1 MAKAF
6 GRFVRFIQSIFVP
19 TTAIIGFSCLLT
31 FFFVL
36 YQPTRGPGD
45 IQRLGWQS
53 WDIISPL
60 PAADLPG
67 GVNETGNQSPPPSED
82 HDTDV
87 DWWNV
92 TAPGSTSPADSA
104 SLPLDVW
111 APLLPQDTGLSEIA
125 VVRCLFDLS
134 MLDVCAPSSSTSDD
148 AIKGKWVRIP
158 RDLNL
163 QSGMWHLLLRTA
175 YIDIQL
181 LSSGVTP
188 SGDGDWIKA
197 PRSLRDGVVRAPPLF
212 LWYLKDKT
220 LQDISEDERQS
231 LITEL
236 DVVYGDGDPWY
247 GFERLSPPTT
257 EQSARGESVSITMR
271 RGVKPPPPAPP
282 LHFSHDGRFK
292 IMQIADLHFSVGA
305 GPCRDPSSPC
315 DGGAYAYTESLVERA
330 LDEEEPDLVVFTGD
344 QLNGQ
349 GTSWDAASVL
359 AKFAAPVISRR
370 IPWAAVFGNH
380 DAEDAR
386 GSGYRRDQIKLMQ
399 GLPYSL
405 VQPGPEDIHGVG
417 NYVLRVSS
425 ADASKTHLL
434 TLYFIDSGAY
444 AAGLVD
450 WFGYFLP
457 TEYDYIHQDQIDW
470 FLQESGSIN
479 PIIRPFTPDGSK
491 DFGDIWE
498 RQQHTPPQQKLA
510 KPNALVFFHIPLQ
523 ESYGTADT
531 DARTGLPL
539 DVGSSDLEKPGSAK
553 KNGGFFES
561 GLLHALET
569 PHRGAGGIPE
579 VKVVGNGHCHVTDNC
594 KRVKGVWLCFGGGGS
609 FAGYGKVGFDRRFRI
624 YEISDF
630 GETIR
635 TYKRLANEEFVD
647 AMALTGRG
655 APEPYA
661 W

>member
-1 MAKAF
+1 
-6 GRFVRFIQSIFVP
+6 
-19 TTAIIGFSCLLT
+19 
-31 FFFVL
+31 
-36 YQPTRGPGD
+36 
-45 IQRLGWQS
+45 
-53 WDIISPL
+53 
-60 PAADLPG
+60 
-67 GVNETGNQSPPPSED
+67 
-82 HDTDV
+82 
-87 DWWNV
+87 
-92 TAPGSTSPADSA
+92 
-104 SLPLDVW
+104 
-111 APLLPQDTGLSEIA
+111 
-125 VVRCLFDLS
+125 

-163 QSGMWHLLLRTA
+163 QSGMWHLVRACCAFHTYGDLTMDAVQLLYYRRTRRRDVPL
-175 YIDIQL
+175 ISDIQL

-257 EQSARGESVSITMR
+257 EKSARGESVSITMR
-271 RGVKPPPPAPP
+271 RGVKRAFIASLNVPLSLPYSTRTIAPPPAPP

-470 FLQESGSIN
+470 FLQESGVFVACSI
-479 PIIRPFTPDGSK
+479 
-491 DFGDIWE
+491 
-498 RQQHTPPQQKLA
+498 
-510 KPNALVFFHIPLQ
+510 
-523 ESYGTADT
+523 
-531 DARTGLPL
+531 
-539 DVGSSDLEKPGSAK
+539 
-553 KNGGFFES
+553 
-561 GLLHALET
+561 
-569 PHRGAGGIPE
+569 
-579 VKVVGNGHCHVTDNC
+579 
-594 KRVKGVWLCFGGGGS
+594 
-609 FAGYGKVGFDRRFRI
+609 
-624 YEISDF
+624 
-630 GETIR
+630 
-635 TYKRLANEEFVD
+635 
-647 AMALTGRG
+647 
-655 APEPYA
+655 
-661 W
+661 